1 MEKLYKQ
8 LQWLD
13 IGQAVNFLQ
22 LLTNTPLSENEL
34 LQLGRSR
41 QLDVYIDI
49 DPRGLTGKNSDNK
62 EQVTLTGMQQVLNP
76 DKAFEQSEDQT
87 CAVLKLGDAHWIG
100 LLPRWS
106 QKAVFKSA
114 DIQALADKMN
124 EVTEQAKATDLKD
137 LRQQL
142 LQARAE
148 INYWQERYENER
160 YNREQD
166 LEYEHLLSVEKQQQY
181 ESMLNMK
188 QQNQHEPV
196 QQKDPQSSKY
206 EASLTFPYATKE
218 LRAMRD
224 ASVQFWA
231 EHDLSKPAPYGI
243 QKQVQNFLTRRTG
256 ENSRKVAELAAAIK
270 PDDLPRT

>member
-1 MEKLYKQ
+1 MEKLYRQ

-22 LLTNTPLSENEL
+22 RLTNTPLSENEL

-41 QLDVYIDI
+41 QVDVYIDI
-49 DPRGLTGKNSDNK
+49 DPRGLTGTTSDNK
-62 EQVTLTGMQQVLNP
+62 EKVTLTGMQQVLNP
-76 DKAFEQSEDQT
+76 DKALEQSEDQT
-87 CAVLKLGDAHWIG
+87 CAVLKYGDVHWIG
-100 LLPRWS
+100 LLPSWS
-106 QKAVFKSA
+106 QKALFKSA
-114 DIQALADKMN
+114 DIQTLADKMN
-124 EVTEQAKATDLKD
+124 EVAEQANATDLNEP
-137 LRQQL
+137 RQQL

-148 INYWQERYENER
+148 IDHWQKRYESER
-160 YNREQD
+160 FSREQD
-166 LEYEHLLSVEKQQQY
+166 LEYEHMLSVEKQQQY
-181 ESMLNMK
+181 ESTLNMK
-188 QQNQHEPV
+188 KQNQYEPV
-196 QQKDPQSSKY
+196 QKNDPQSTAY

-243 QKQVQNFLTRRTG
+243 QKQVQNFLTSRTG